1 MSDVIELSKEL
12 RKELDNN
19 PTIIEYH
26 RYKDLVENDK
36 ELIILRNEI
45 KKSVNDLEKRK
56 KLLEQYNSSP
66 IVSNYN
72 ILKEEVRLI
81 LKEISDIINKKWWI
95 SLLFVI

>member
-72 ILKEEVRLI
+72 ILKEEVRSI
-81 LKEISDIINKKWWI
+81 LKEISDIINKK
-95 SLLFVI
+95 

>member
-36 ELIILRNEI
+36 ELIVLRNEI

-81 LKEISDIINKKWWI
+81 LKEISEIINKK
-95 SLLFVI
+95 

>member
-12 RKELDNN
+12 RTELDNN

-72 ILKEEVRLI
+72 ILKEEVRSI
-81 LKEISDIINKKWWI
+81 LKEISDIINKK
-95 SLLFVI
+95 

>member
-26 RYKDLVENDK
+26 RYKDLVDNDQ

-66 IVSNYN
+66 IVANYN

-81 LKEISDIINKKWWI
+81 LKEISEIINKK
-95 SLLFVI
+95 

>member
-26 RYKDLVENDK
+26 RYKDLVDNDK

-66 IVSNYN
+66 IVANYN

-81 LKEISDIINKKWWI
+81 LKEISEIINKK
-95 SLLFVI
+95 

>member
-26 RYKDLVENDK
+26 RYKDLVDNDK

-56 KLLEQYNSSP
+56 NLLEQYNSSP
-66 IVSNYN
+66 IVANYN

-81 LKEISDIINKKWWI
+81 LKEISDIINKK
-95 SLLFVI
+95 

>member
-12 RKELDNN
+12 RTELDIN

-72 ILKEEVRLI
+72 ILKEEVRSI
-81 LKEISDIINKKWWI
+81 LKEISDIINKK
-95 SLLFVI
+95 

>member
-26 RYKDLVENDK
+26 RYKDLVDNDK

-66 IVSNYN
+66 IVANYN

-81 LKEISDIINKKWWI
+81 LKEISDIINKK
-95 SLLFVI
+95 

>member
-81 LKEISDIINKKWWI
+81 LKEISDNIKKK
-95 SLLFVI
+95 

>member
-1 MSDVIELSKEL
+1 MSDVIELSKKL
-12 RKELDNN
+12 RKELDIN

-36 ELIILRNEI
+36 ELIYLRNEI

-81 LKEISDIINKKWWI
+81 LKEISDIINKK
-95 SLLFVI
+95 

>member
-81 LKEISDIINKKWWI
+81 LKEISDIINKK
-95 SLLFVI
+95 

>member
-1 MSDVIELSKEL
+1 MCDVIELSKEL

-26 RYKDLVENDK
+26 RYKDLVDNDK

-66 IVSNYN
+66 IVANYN
-72 ILKEEVRLI
+72 ILKEEVRII
-81 LKEISDIINKKWWI
+81 LKEISEIINKK
-95 SLLFVI
+95 

>member
-26 RYKDLVENDK
+26 RYKDLVDNDQ

-56 KLLEQYNSSP
+56 NLLEQYNSSP
-66 IVSNYN
+66 IVANYN

-81 LKEISDIINKKWWI
+81 LKEISDIINKK
-95 SLLFVI
+95 

>member
-26 RYKDLVENDK
+26 RYKDLVENDN

-81 LKEISDIINKKWWI
+81 LKEISDIINKK
-95 SLLFVI
+95 

>member
-56 KLLEQYNSSP
+56 NLLEQYNSSP

-72 ILKEEVRLI
+72 ILKEEVRSI
-81 LKEISDIINKKWWI
+81 LKEISDIINKK
-95 SLLFVI
+95 

>member
-12 RKELDNN
+12 RKELDSN

-26 RYKDLVENDK
+26 RYKDLVDNDK

-66 IVSNYN
+66 IVANYN

-81 LKEISDIINKKWWI
+81 LKEISEIINKK
-95 SLLFVI
+95 

>member
-26 RYKDLVENDK
+26 RYKDLVDNDQ

-56 KLLEQYNSSP
+56 KLLKQYNSSP
-66 IVSNYN
+66 IVANYN

-81 LKEISDIINKKWWI
+81 LKEISEIINKK
-95 SLLFVI
+95 

>member
-26 RYKDLVENDK
+26 RYKDLVDNDK

-56 KLLEQYNSSP
+56 KLLEHYNSSP
-66 IVSNYN
+66 IVANYN

-81 LKEISDIINKKWWI
+81 LKEISDIINKK
-95 SLLFVI
+95 

>member
-66 IVSNYN
+66 IVINYN

-81 LKEISDIINKKWWI
+81 LKEISDIINKK
-95 SLLFVI
+95 

>member
-56 KLLEQYNSSP
+56 NLLEQYNSSP

-81 LKEISDIINKKWWI
+81 LKEISDIINKK
-95 SLLFVI
+95 